1 MPRPA
6 KPPVRVKR
14 AKAEVEKEFEQ
25 LREETEAAR
34 QTVDLK
40 AEETAQIR
48 AAEIREAV
56 DGVTVEAVVARL
68 SSLGLETSKALAGIS
83 GRLTAE
89 VETLA
94 MLREAVALERKELER
109 LHKLDVA
116 ASALD
121 QMVADYERQK
131 QQLEAEMAA
140 QRAAWE
146 EETRAAERERKE
158 QEEALR
164 KQRQREIDDY
174 EYKKTLERK
183 KAQDRYDEET
193 RQLEKSNR
201 EKQETLERGW
211 QQREAAIK
219 AAEQE
224 LARLRQEAEQFPV
237 RLKKEADEAAARA
250 TQTAKADYE
259 RQIAFLKKD
268 SETEKRLAEM
278 RVKSLE
284 DVVARQASQI
294 AALEKQLDESKRQVQ
309 DIAVKAIEGASGAR
323 ALSHINEIAMEQAKN
338 RMPQG

>member
-1 MPRPA
+1 MPRVA
-6 KPPVRVKR
+6 KPPVRARR

-25 LREETEAAR
+25 LREETEAASLSA
-34 QTVDLK
+34 DPK

-48 AAEIREAV
+48 AAEVREAV
-56 DGVTVEAVVARL
+56 DGLTVEAVIGRI
-68 SSLGLETSKALAGIS
+68 STLGLETSKALAGIS
-83 GRLTAE
+83 ARLNAE

-94 MLREAVALERKELER
+94 TLREAVAIERKELER

-121 QMVADYERQK
+121 QMVADYARQK
-131 QQLEAEMAA
+131 QQLEEEV
-140 QRAAWE
+140 RAAD
-146 EETRAAERERKE
+146 RERKE

-183 KAQDRYDEET
+183 KAQDQYDEEM
-193 RQLEKSNR
+193 RKLEKSNR
-201 EKQETLERGW
+201 EKQEKLERGW
-211 QQREAAIK
+211 QEREAALK

-224 LARLRQEAEQFPV
+224 LARLRQDAEQFPA
-237 RLKKEADEAAARA
+237 RLKKESDDAAARA
-250 TQTAKADYE
+250 TATVKAGYE
-259 RQIAFLKKD
+259 QQIAFLKKD
-268 SETEKRLAEM
+268 SETEKALAEM

-284 DVVARQASQI
+284 DVVTRQASHI
-294 AALEKQLDESKRQVQ
+294 AAIEKQLDESKRQVQ